1 VKVLFVCPWI
11 PWPLTNGGK
20 IRTFHLVRE
29 AARRAEVHLRLV
41 REPDTDPDAVDE
53 LSRICASVKLFDRT
67 PPDAWMR
74 WSRAKLE
81 RWFHSVPLRDELRRE
96 LARESFDVVHLDE
109 LLLARLV
116 PADCRAAVVQHHH
129 KLDTVLYGA
138 IGIGGRFDRA
148 KLRRL
153 EAYSARR
160 FRHQLL
166 CSEDDAAILRRRYGE
181 LRFGVLPSGY
191 DPSTFAPS
199 DPPRPRDPA
208 RLLFL
213 GSMDY
218 GPNVDGIRWFA
229 AKCWPEIRARRPDAH
244 LEVVGGDP
252 TPEVR
257 ALASAEIEVTGRVP
271 AVRPHLERAGVF
283 VVPLRIGGGTRL
295 KIVEALSLATPTV
308 STTIGAEGLGLVD
321 DEHLLL
327 ADDPASFAAAVIRL
341 IEDREAATRLGE
353 TGRSFAAA
361 RYRWETLAD
370 RLVDYWERAAS
381 SSG

>member
-1 VKVLFVCPWI
+1 MKVLFVCPWV
-11 PWPLTNGGK
+11 PWPLENGGK
-20 IRTFHLVRE
+20 VRTYHLVR
-29 AARRAEVHLRLV
+29 AASRLAEIHLRLV
-41 REPDTDPDAVDE
+41 REPETAPDAADE

-67 PPDAWMR
+67 PPGAWTR

-81 RWFHSVPLRDELRRE
+81 RWFHSAPLCDELRRE
-96 LARESFDVVHLDE
+96 LGRESFDVVHLDE
-109 LLLARLV
+109 LLLARIV
-116 PADCRAAVVQHHH
+116 PPDARAAVVQHHH
-129 KLDTVLYGA
+129 KLDTVLYETL
-138 IGIGGRFDRA
+138 GIGGHFDRA

-181 LRFGVLPSGY
+181 LHFGVLPSGF
-191 DPSTFAPS
+191 DPSTFEPS
-199 DPPRPRDPA
+199 DPPLPREPS

-218 GPNVDGIRWFA
+218 HPNVDGILWFA
-229 AKCWPEIRARRPDAH
+229 ARCWPEIRARRPDAR
-244 LEVVGGDP
+244 LEIVGGDP

-271 AVRPHLERAGVF
+271 EVRPHLERAGVF

-295 KIVEALSLATPTV
+295 KIVEALALATPTV
-308 STTIGAEGLGLVD
+308 STRIGAGGLELVD

-327 ADDPASFAAAVIRL
+327 ADDPASFAAAVVRL
-341 IEDREAATRLGE
+341 IEDREAAARLGE
-353 TGRSFAAA
+353 TGRSFATA

-381 SSG
+381 SR